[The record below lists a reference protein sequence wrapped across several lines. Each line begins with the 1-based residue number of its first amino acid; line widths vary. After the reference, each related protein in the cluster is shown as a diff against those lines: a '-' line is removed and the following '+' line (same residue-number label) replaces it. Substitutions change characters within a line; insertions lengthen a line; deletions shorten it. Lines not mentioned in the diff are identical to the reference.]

1 MTTTTH
7 PRLSVSANEAAAML
21 GVSPRT
27 LANWRTQRTGPAF
40 VRIGAVHSRTLYRL
54 DDLKAWLDAN
64 RVENPDPKDNEDSA
78 GNEAVES
85 E

>member
-1 MTTTTH
+1 MTTNTH
-7 PRLSVSANEAAAML
+7 PRLSVSANEAAVML

-27 LANWRTQRTGPAF
+27 LANWRTQRIGPAF
-40 VRIGAVHSRTLYRL
+40 VRAGRVHSRTLYRL

-78 GNEAVES
+78 GNKAVES